1 MPDPTSAGLAAAAKV
16 VSQVDPNSTTQ
27 IPNWVWITV
36 FLGGMAGAYL
46 LGLGIYLVKSAIDKI
61 KPAAGASSQDERHY
75 VTTDAF
81 EEFRDNCKGQIN
93 DVRSTV
99 NTIDKRIIEL
109 DRKVWDIS
117 RDQKR
122 QANG

>member
-36 FLGGMAGAYL
+36 FLGGMAGAYIL
-46 LGLGIYLVKSAIDKI
+46 AIGIYLVKFAIDKI
-61 KPAAGASSQDERHY
+61 KPAAGASQQDERRHI
-75 VTTDAF
+75 TTEACS
-81 EEFRDNCKGQIN
+81 ECRDNWKGQVN

-99 NTIDKRIIEL
+99 DSLDKRIIEI